1 VRGSGRRP
9 PSTRPHADRR
19 RRHAVSAARHRQ
31 PAYRTSRQTSSP
43 PRRSFWSRGDDARA
57 LAARPEPPPKP
68 FPPPPRARSAV
79 TQAAH
84 AAQRACRHLRWSVLI
99 GGLVIIV
106 DLGTQAIQ
114 QRTAPSPDA
123 IGELSTANL
132 IANIVLFS
140 ILGAAVARKT
150 GIFYLAALAGLLASI
165 LDGIVVATAA
175 SRPRHG
181 EGCPRSRSLL
191 PLRSPGRLRREG

>member
-1 VRGSGRRP
+1 MP
-9 PSTRPHADRR
+9 LN
-19 RRHAVSAARHRQ
+19 AA
-31 PAYRTSRQTSSP
+31 
-43 PRRSFWSRGDDARA
+43 
-57 LAARPEPPPKP
+57 LL
-68 FPPPPRARSAV
+68 V
-79 TQAAH
+79 T
-84 AAQRACRHLRWSVLI
+84 LRWSVLM

-114 QRTAPSPDA
+114 QRTAPGPDA

-140 ILGAAVARKT
+140 ILGAAVARQT

-175 SRPRHG
+175 SMAPPAGEAMPIDMYLLQNILIGTIPAAVSGFVASLVDRVSGTRPG
-181 EGCPRSRSLL
+181 
-191 PLRSPGRLRREG
+191 